1 RFGGSGLGLS
11 ISKRLIELHGGRI
24 WVESQEGVGT
34 TFFFRLPTTSL
45 QATGGEYSRWLDRA
59 WEFVER
65 THPPMAP
72 KTVVNPRIVVMDPGR
87 SVRRL
92 VERYMEGVE
101 AVSVD
106 SFEAAVQELER
117 SPSLALLVN
126 GPSVSRDL
134 ERLGAAE
141 NLPDGTLCIICS
153 VPGARSWSQE
163 LGASDI
169 LIKPIATAEVLDALS
184 RLNVDSGTVLIVDD
198 EPDALQLFGRML
210 ASTGGRYRV
219 LLARDGAEALQV
231 LGEHKPDAILLD
243 LVMPNVDG
251 FEFLERRARNQEWR
265 DIPLIIT

>member
-1 RFGGSGLGLS
+1 
-11 ISKRLIELHGGRI
+11 
-24 WVESQEGVGT
+24 
-34 TFFFRLPTTSL
+34 
-45 QATGGEYSRWLDRA
+45 
-59 WEFVER
+59 
-65 THPPMAP
+65 M
-72 KTVVNPRIVVMDPGR
+72 
-87 SVRRL
+87 
-92 VERYMEGVE
+92 
-101 AVSVD
+101 
-106 SFEAAVQELER
+106 
-117 SPSLALLVN
+117 
-126 GPSVSRDL
+126 SRDL
-134 ERLGAAE
+134 ERLGAVE

-169 LIKPIATAEVLDALS
+169 LIKPIATQEVLDALG

-265 DIPLIIT
+265 DIPLIITSARDPAGHAIVSKSLAVTAKGGLSTRQLLAGIEALTRALSSAGQTVAPVPQEAPAG